1 MERDIGRVQMTVENT
16 RKLANDTEIGLKNEV
31 AGIQREAGTNT
42 KGIIEMQKNYKAK
55 LSGLEN
61 KLCDLTLMSI
71 EKVKK

>member
-1 MERDIGRVQMTVENT
+1 MEREIGRVQMTFENM
-16 RKLANDTEIGLKNEV
+16 RKLANDNEITLRNDV
-31 AGIQREAGTNT
+31 TSIQQEAGTNT
-42 KGIIEMQKNYKAK
+42 KGLVEMQRNYKAK